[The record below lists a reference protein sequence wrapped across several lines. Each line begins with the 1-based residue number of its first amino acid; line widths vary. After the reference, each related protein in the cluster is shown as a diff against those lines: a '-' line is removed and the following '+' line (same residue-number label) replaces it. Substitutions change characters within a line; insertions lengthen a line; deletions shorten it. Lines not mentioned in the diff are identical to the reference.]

1 MRPPFRLFAAAVLTA
16 TIPLAAAAQEGGYPV
31 KPNPATRYV
40 YQNGEVVQRL
50 GEKTTRI
57 TRNLRL
63 PDGTKINYKSGMVE
77 MAGGKIITLRAGDY
91 VKADGGVVY
100 ATPGS
105 AAYARNDQTVPA
117 TAKFDTFVQVG
128 AASASASEELQLLR
142 KKVELLNRKIELLGQ
157 DQTPPSAVAVLD
169 VQLREIDEK
178 LTKIA
183 SPAK

>member
-50 GEKTTRI
+50 GEKTIRI

-100 ATPGS
+100 ATP
-105 AAYARNDQTVPA
+105 A
-117 TAKFDTFVQVG
+117 TAAG
-128 AASASASEELQLLR
+128 
-142 KKVELLNRKIELLGQ
+142 G
-157 DQTPPSAVAVLD
+157 
-169 VQLREIDEK
+169 
-178 LTKIA
+178 IA
-183 SPAK
+183 SPSRRSNRCAASSTTPCITASGSASHAAASPAE